1 MDNQF
6 CKDCLTDLYMTPDNL
21 WGFCINCKKYQS
33 GEPLYYRC
41 QDVAENIKSRLEDAE
56 RKRSGSFDVD
66 RVNNS
71 FC

>member
-1 MDNQF
+1 
-6 CKDCLTDLYMTPDNL
+6 MTPDNL

-41 QDVAENIKSRLEDAE
+41 QEITENIRTRIEE
-56 RKRSGSFDVD
+56 RERSKSFDVD

>member
-21 WGFCINCKKYQS
+21 WGFCDSCKKYQT

-41 QDVAENIKSRLEDAE
+41 QDIAENIKSRMEE
-56 RKRSGSFDVD
+56 RSKSFDID

>member
-6 CKDCLTDLYMTPDNL
+6 CKKCLTDLYMTPDNL
-21 WGFCINCKKYQS
+21 WGFCDVCKEYRS
-33 GEPLYYRC
+33 GDPLYYRC
-41 QDVAENIKSRLEDAE
+41 QDVTENIRSRIEE
-56 RKRSGSFDVD
+56 IEKNKNSSFDLN

>member
-6 CKDCLTDLYMTPDNL
+6 CKDCLMDLYMTPDNL
-21 WGFCINCKKYQS
+21 WGFCMNCKKYQS

-41 QDVAENIKSRLEDAE
+41 QEITENIRTRIEE
-56 RKRSGSFDVD
+56 RERSKSFDLD
-66 RVNNS
+66 KVNNS